1 MQKTTVETP
10 TGPYSF
16 YPEKG
21 ADLSTSEGRIEWF
34 CAHFDVTPPKL
45 QHDEDEPDQILLT
58 DELLEWIKREGVSL
72 DWALCGA
79 ASGALAVYREKYRI
93 TSEAEEITELLGKFD
108 EQEHAILLAGLK
120 MATATGADMDSVMHG
135 LSAQIAE
142 YRANKRG

>member
-45 QHDEDEPDQILLT
+45 QYDEDEPDQILLT
-58 DELLEWIKREGVSL
+58 DELIEWIKREGVSL
-72 DWALCGA
+72 DWAFFGA
-79 ASGALAVYREKYRI
+79 VAGALAVYRDKYRV
-93 TSEAEEITELLGKFD
+93 TPQCEEWASLLGKFD
-108 EQEHAILLAGLK
+108 EQEHTILLAGLK
-120 MATATGADMDSVMHG
+120 LATATGADMDSVMQG
-135 LSAQIAE
+135 VSAQIAE
-142 YRANKRG
+142 YRASKAQ